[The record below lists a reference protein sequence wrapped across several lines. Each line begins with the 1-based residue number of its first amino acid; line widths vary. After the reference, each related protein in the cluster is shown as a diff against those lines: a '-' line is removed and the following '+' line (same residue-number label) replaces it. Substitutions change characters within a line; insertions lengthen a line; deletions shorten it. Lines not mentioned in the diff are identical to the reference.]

1 MKQAWQSVLLALC
14 FSVGLSACNA
24 SEVAVQTVHTQNGV
38 AIDVIKVEKLAD
50 LRLYLNNS
58 RDTLTSRLRGA
69 WRIAC
74 C

>member
-14 FSVGLSACNA
+14 FNVGLGACNA
-24 SEVAVQTVHTQNGV
+24 SEVAVQTMHAKNGV

-58 RDTLTSRLRGA
+58 G
-69 WRIAC
+69 
-74 C
+74 